1 MRRLFPPFW
10 VLISVVLMTA
20 LDRYAPLQSII
31 PPPFERGGVAF
42 MVVGLLL
49 VLWSAR
55 LFSQAKTTIKPFS
68 VSSSLVTSGP
78 FRLSRNP
85 IYVGMVIVLLGV
97 AIRLGSLPPF
107 AVIPFFVL
115 LINRAF
121 IVHEERMLLDTFG
134 KEYEAYCRGVRRWI

>member
-10 VLISVVLMTA
+10 VLISVVLMTT
-20 LDRYAPLQSII
+20 LDRYAPLQTII
-31 PPPFERGGVAF
+31 PSPFEMGGVAF
-42 MVVGLLL
+42 MVVGLSL
-49 VLWSAR
+49 VLWPAR
-55 LFSQAKTTIKPFS
+55 LFSLAKTTIKPFS
-68 VSSSLVTSGP
+68 ESSSLVTTGP

-97 AIRLGSLPPF
+97 AIRLGSLTPF

-115 LINRAF
+115 FINRAF

-134 KEYEAYCRGVRRWI
+134 EEYEAYCRGVRRWI